1 MSLADA
7 SGAFVIECGGLAAR
21 SVTGPRLY
29 VEALTPLLSGS
40 PPDAEGGWRLVPL
53 PVASDCRPGA
63 VCLLALDVE
72 MIERRADGLRLPI
85 RASILSLAL
94 GDGGDHASFSESN
107 PHALTI
113 FDGLVDPSAVDA
125 SWAIDGERWNY
136 KSEFTGVSAEELRIA
151 RDRGTM
157 TPLADLQRQ
166 IIDAMRG
173 HACFLVGHNL
183 PSDLKAVRLH
193 GPALRRRIIDTQA
206 IYEYA
211 GGGRPSLRSLVGA
224 LLPQSWGGFQVGSH
238 SPADDANAALQ
249 LVVRELQLL
258 ASDGGRAVGAW
269 TPLDA
274 DATAAPAALAKLLIP
289 ESEVGRLIG
298 KGGKQIN
305 SIRQLTGCTLSLAA
319 RVEGATPPPRLL
331 VVSGEA
337 EGVRAAVARV
347 RAACATAADLPDYDA
362 MLP

>member
-29 VEALTPLLSGS
+29 VEAFTPLLSGS

-53 PVASDCRPGA
+53 PVASDCRPNA
-63 VCLLALDVE
+63 VCLIALDVE

-94 GDGGDHASFSESN
+94 GDGGASFSEPD

-113 FDGLVDPSAVDA
+113 FDGLVDPSTVDA
-125 SWAIDGERWNY
+125 SWAVDEGRWDY
-136 KSEFTGVSAEELRIA
+136 KSEFTGVSAAELRVA
-151 RDRGTM
+151 RECGTM
-157 TPLADLQRQ
+157 LPLADLQRQ

-224 LLPQSWGGFQVGSH
+224 LLPLSWGGFQAGSH

-274 DATAAPAALAKLLIP
+274 DAPATPAVQAKLLIP
-289 ESEVGRLIG
+289 ESEVGRLLG

-337 EGVRAAVARV
+337 DGVRAAVARV

-362 MLP
+362 MLRK